1 DSAALHRSLSERL
14 TSTGEAVWLQVGT
27 LLDGCSPTAWLDA
40 HLVYDTEGIRYVGTS
55 DNAPPPDLLR
65 PAQRTPDC
73 ILPNH
78 TILPGLIEAH
88 AHLFLEGG
96 ELDLEKRQAYLKKSP
111 AELLTLAKR
120 RLEKLVRLG
129 VMTVRDA

>member
-1 DSAALHRSLSERL
+1 MRPISPIPDSSALPLSAEKDGLRAEDSLPHVLSCDQ
-14 TSTGEAVWLQVGT
+14 GPVWLQVGT
-27 LLDGCSPTAWLDA
+27 LLDGTSTTPLRDA
-40 HLVYDTEGIRYVGTS
+40 HVVYDANAIRYVDTA
-55 DNAPPPDLLR
+55 DTPPSADLLK
-65 PAQRTPDC
+65 PGQMSPDC

-111 AELLTLAKR
+111 EELL
-120 RLEKLVRLG
+120 G
-129 VMTVRDA
+129 